1 MGTIFTHKKH
11 INFMLAT
18 CSQLF
23 LNCNVP
29 LTFTNCLHGD
39 MFFLCVSKSLDM
51 NDFFKHMKV
60 QKDTK
65 KHKI

>member
-1 MGTIFTHKKH
+1 
-11 INFMLAT
+11 
-18 CSQLF
+18 
-23 LNCNVP
+23 
-29 LTFTNCLHGD
+29 